1 MLLLL
6 TLSKEMLGEK
16 AFHKKTI
23 LFNFGN
29 LSTIA
34 CPQLQFATNLIMAF
48 FFREFF
54 LATFSHF
61 KKKIKKNQY

>member
-1 MLLLL
+1 
-6 TLSKEMLGEK
+6 MLGEK
-16 AFHKKTI
+16 AFHRKTI

-48 FFREFF
+48 FFFGN
-54 LATFSHF
+54 FS
-61 KKKIKKNQY
+61 